1 MNGSDRIL
9 VGLDGGGTGCR
20 ARLVTPD
27 GRQVEAQGGPA
38 NVSDFDAALVA
49 ISATLRDLF
58 ASAGTDQGKLATG
71 ALHLGLAGVTG
82 PAMAERVRSALAQV
96 IPVGHITVSGDQTTT
111 IAGALGAGDGAV
123 AGIGTG
129 SFVGRQ
135 SRGVITSLGGHGFLL
150 GDQASGAWLGK
161 RVLQELL
168 LAADAIGSHSNL
180 TRTLFDEHGGDRARI
195 IAFAIAARPADFA
208 ALAPRVVAAAS
219 DGDSIAA
226 GLMRE
231 GAGYI
236 GAAFAALG
244 TADSDPICLTGGL
257 GPQYRNWL
265 PQDIAAR
272 VVAVAGNALDGALAL
287 AGRRG
292 AAT

>member
-1 MNGSDRIL
+1 MTGSDRIL
-9 VGLDGGGTGCR
+9 IGLDGGGTGCR
-20 ARLVTPD
+20 ARLVAHD
-27 GRQVEAQGGPA
+27 GGQVAAQGGPA
-38 NVSDFDAALVA
+38 NVSDFDAALAA
-49 ISATLRDLF
+49 IAATLRELF
-58 ASAGTDQGKLATG
+58 AAAGAGPGALAGG

-96 IPVGHITVSGDQTTT
+96 IAVGRITVSGDQTTT
-111 IAGALGAGDGAV
+111 IAGALGAADGAV

-135 SRGVITSLGGHGFLL
+135 SDGVITSLGGHGFLL

-161 RVLQELL
+161 RILQELL
-168 LAADAIGSHSNL
+168 LAADGIGGHSDL
-180 TRTLFDEHGGDRARI
+180 TRALLAEHGGDRARM

-226 GLMRE
+226 ALMRE

-236 GAAFAALG
+236 GAALAALG
-244 TADSDPICLTGGL
+244 TTDGDRICLTGGL
-257 GPQYRNWL
+257 GPYYRDWL
-265 PQDIAAR
+265 PGDIAAR
-272 VVAVAGNALDGALAL
+272 VVPVAGNALDGALAL
-287 AGRRG
+287 AARKG
-292 AAT
+292 AGP